1 MKERLFVDTNP
12 FLYLLNKEESRWE
25 KIRDILNNENYEFY
39 TSVLVLNEVKFKSLW
54 TAASEK
60 LKNSNKF
67 EIIKH
72 IKKDKELREQVYSK
86 FLPFYINLKNLAQ
99 ILDLNAEDEIE
110 SCSLSQEY
118 GLLPTDSSILATML
132 KNKVKLILTDD
143 KDFKNVRGI
152 SIIEV

>member
-1 MKERLFVDTNP
+1 MKEKLFIDTNP

-39 TSVLVLNEVKFKSLW
+39 TSVPVLNEVKFKSLW

-86 FLPFYINLKNLAQ
+86 FLPFYINIQNFIKIFDLKN
-99 ILDLNAEDEIE
+99 EDEIE
-110 SCSLSQEY
+110 SCSLSQMY
-118 GLLPTDSSILATML
+118 GLLPTDSSILSIML
-132 KNKVKLILTDD
+132 KNNVRILLTDD
-143 KDFKNVRGI
+143 KDFR
-152 SIIEV
+152 SIEKIKVIEV